1 MRGDED
7 GVTRIGPEQESVAR
21 LGSVDFGR
29 RILIR
34 GASDR
39 PSSEL
44 WVAMEDVKLL
54 SNVRS
59 PLEGT

>member
-7 GVTRIGPEQESVAR
+7 GVTRIRPEQESVAR
-21 LGSVDFGR
+21 LGSVDLGR

-39 PSSEL
+39 LCSEL

>member
-21 LGSVDFGR
+21 LGPVDFGR

-34 GASDR
+34 GASDCL
-39 PSSEL
+39 SSEL
-44 WVAMEDVKLL
+44 CVAMEDVKLL

>member
-7 GVTRIGPEQESVAR
+7 GVTRIGTEQESVAR
-21 LGSVDFGR
+21 LGAVDFGR

-34 GASDR
+34 GAFNR
-39 PSSEL
+39 LSSEL
-44 WVAMEDVKLL
+44 RVAMEGVKLL